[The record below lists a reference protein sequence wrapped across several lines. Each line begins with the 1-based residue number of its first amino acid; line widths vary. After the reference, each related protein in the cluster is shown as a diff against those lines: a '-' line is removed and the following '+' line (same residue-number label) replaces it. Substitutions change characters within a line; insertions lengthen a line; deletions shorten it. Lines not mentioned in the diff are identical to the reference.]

1 MDCFSQFTLENK
13 ISSIVVDNATTNDAM
28 MNVLMD
34 KLESSSLMLSGDFLH
49 MRCSAHILNLIVR
62 DGLDVIDSAICKV
75 RDCVA
80 FWMSTPK
87 RIEKFEEACRL
98 LNVTKP
104 KRVSLDCKTRWNST
118 YDLLDTCLPFKE
130 VFNKLKR
137 LHRRLN
143 FDVPSDH
150 DWQMATLVCQK
161 LEIFYKATKVFS
173 GRNYPTSNLYFRN
186 VCEIKLALTKWR
198 QNDNSEII
206 RKMAEKMVEK
216 FDKYWDHT
224 NELLAIAGILDP
236 RNKMDCVVH
245 YFKKLY
251 GDDANAK
258 VERVRNTLYNLFD
271 EYKSQCNVNESSPV
285 ETQLEDLGDEDDF
298 ARTKRQKIDYVP
310 IKSEID
316 QYLESR
322 TLPEKND
329 FNILAW
335 WKIDQTY
342 PTLRKIAKDILAI
355 PVSSVASESAFSTG
369 GRVVSAHRSRLHS
382 QTVEALM
389 CLQNWMVDDVKGN
402 FILICTF
409 SIFFTN

>member
-1 MDCFSQFTLENK
+1 
-13 ISSIVVDNATTNDAM
+13 
-28 MNVLMD
+28 
-34 KLESSSLMLSGDFLH
+34 MLGGDFLH
-49 MRCSAHILNLIVR
+49 MRCSAYILNLIVR
-62 DGLDVIDSAICKV
+62 DGLDIIDSAICKV

-104 KRVSLDCKTRWNST
+104 KRVSLDCKTRWNFA

-161 LEIFYKATKVFS
+161 LEIFYKATKVFF
-173 GRNYPTSNLYFRN
+173 GRNHPTSNLYFRN

-198 QNDNSEII
+198 QNDNIEII

-236 RNKMDCVVH
+236 RNKMD
-245 YFKKLY
+245 L
-251 GDDANAK
+251 
-258 VERVRNTLYNLFD
+258 
-271 EYKSQCNVNESSPV
+271 
-285 ETQLEDLGDEDDF
+285 ETQFEDLGDEDDF
-298 ARTKRQKIDYVP
+298 AKTKRQKIDYVP
-310 IKSEID
+310 SKSEID

-322 TLPEKND
+322 TLPENNE

-335 WKIDQTY
+335 WKIDQSY

-355 PVSSVASESAFSTG
+355 PVLSVASESAFSTG

-389 CLQNWMVDDVKGN
+389 CLQNWMVDDAKVN
-402 FILICTF
+402 FQGTYACSTINEDGEDVEIMDNLDMDIDDVSVEEF
-409 SIFFTN
+409 